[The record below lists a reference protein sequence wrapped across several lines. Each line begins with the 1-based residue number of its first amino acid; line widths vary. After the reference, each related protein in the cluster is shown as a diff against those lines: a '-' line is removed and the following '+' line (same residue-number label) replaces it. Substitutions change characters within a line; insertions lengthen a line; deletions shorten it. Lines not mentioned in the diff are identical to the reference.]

1 MQIEQCAEFGYY
13 EITQGYRRIPG
24 NICEGGIDLSPYRYQ
39 CSTSG
44 YIASFFTFRSMFM
57 LCVISGLCYYGWPVI
72 EAVLLLLPIPDPKDM
87 KEKAKGYGAQALD
100 FLLSLPE
107 MVNGGNGEGRA
118 PAPGY

>member
-44 YIASFFTFRSMFM
+44 YIGSFFTFRSMFM
-57 LCVISGLCYYGWPVI
+57 LCVIGALCYYGWPVI

-87 KEKAKGYGAQALD
+87 KD
-100 FLLSLPE
+100 
-107 MVNGGNGEGRA
+107 
-118 PAPGY
+118 